1 MYIPMACL
9 LGANLV
15 LFIMTA
21 LRIRKVK
28 NAAASTADSQKHSRL
43 NDDTD
48 RFILYVRLFIVMGIT
63 WTAEVV
69 AWAFQSEKDDLKW
82 VFFFTDICNCIQG
95 IIIFFLFVWK
105 PKVKELIFSR

>member
-1 MYIPMACL
+1 MYMPMACL
-9 LGANLV
+9 LGANLM

-21 LRIRKVK
+21 LRIRRVK
-28 NAAASTADSQKHSRL
+28 NAATNTADSKKHSRL
-43 NDDTD
+43 TDDTD

-63 WTAEVV
+63 WTAELVS
-69 AWAFQSEKDDLKW
+69 WSFESEKDNLRW

-105 PKVKELIFSR
+105 PKVRELVCSR

>member
-9 LGANLV
+9 LGTNLV

-21 LRIRKVK
+21 LRIRKVR
-28 NAAASTADSQKHSRL
+28 NAADSQTYTRL

-48 RFILYVRLFIVMGIT
+48 RFNLYVRLFFVMGIT
-63 WTAEVV
+63 WTAELV
-69 AWAFQSEKDDLKW
+69 AWAFQSDKDDLRW
-82 VFFFTDICNCIQG
+82 VFFLTDICNCIQG

-105 PKVKELIFSR
+105 PKVKELICSR